1 MKAAARNKNFNQ
13 PKFDVL
19 STIEMNH
26 ARGKGLSAIGIGEDQ
41 TISRPRI

>member
-1 MKAAARNKNFNQ
+1 MKTAAKSKEFNQ
-13 PKFDVL
+13 VKFDVL

-26 ARGKGLSAIGIGEDQ
+26 ARGKGLSATTIGEDQ